1 MNRARWRLVL
11 LLFLAVGVSFGA
23 RQILEPLVVVPIM
36 RLGWILGRL
45 WSALSQTIQWGL
57 LIAAASLLALTQI
70 PAARPDDAPPASPD
84 PRRSDALAEW
94 AHMLARA
101 RTSATDQ
108 ARMIERLRPIAEEVV
123 RYRYHLSAQ
132 DLRRQIT
139 AGGVRLDPALQAVL
153 MPRRDRAGGMS
164 ARGGRA
170 ARWLPRSST
179 PPVIDLEA
187 ALSALEALLD
197 QPEGDRV

>member
-1 MNRARWRLVL
+1 MSRARWRLVL
-11 LLFLAVGVSFGA
+11 LLLLAVGISFGA

-36 RLGWILGRL
+36 RLGWLLGRL

-57 LIAAASLLALTQI
+57 LITVASLLALTQI
-70 PAARPDDAPPASPD
+70 PAARPDDAPPPDLD

-94 AHMLARA
+94 AHMLARS

-108 ARMIERLRPIAEEVV
+108 ARMIERLRPIVEEVV

-153 MPRRDRAGGMS
+153 VPRRERAGSMS
-164 ARGGRA
+164 ARGGA
-170 ARWLPRSST
+170 ARWWSRSST
-179 PPVIDLEA
+179 PPLIELEA
-187 ALSALEALLD
+187 VLSALEALLD